1 MPDTVEKPSRAAI
14 LIETI
19 KEKLKNLERVLR
31 LSRKPRKDEFIAIAK
46 VTGIGLVVI
55 GALGFIIRI
64 IIQVIEL
71 L

>member
-1 MPDTVEKPSRAAI
+1 MPVATV
-14 LIETI
+14 

-31 LSRKPRKDEFIAIAK
+31 LARKPRKDEFIAVAK
-46 VTGIGLVVI
+46 VTGIGLVII

-64 IIQVIEL
+64 IIQAIEL